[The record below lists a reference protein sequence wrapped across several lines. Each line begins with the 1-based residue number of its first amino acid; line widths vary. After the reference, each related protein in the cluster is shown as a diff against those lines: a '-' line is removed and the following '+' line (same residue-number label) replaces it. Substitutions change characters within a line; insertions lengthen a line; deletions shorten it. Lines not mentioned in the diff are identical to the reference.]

1 MCMGHMSL
9 MTLDQWMAQQ
19 GLTQQQFAEVAGI
32 SQSFVSRILAGQ
44 TPSAATM
51 RTIFRVTKGAVT
63 PNDFF
68 NDVQAAE

>member
-1 MCMGHMSL
+1 MCLRHMSF
-9 MTLDQWMAQQ
+9 MTLDQWMTRQ

-51 RTIFRVTKGAVT
+51 RTIFRVTNGAVT